1 MWAFSD
7 PTPRST
13 EHSLSLNREWFIS
26 SISCYSLF
34 RWLVGVWMRTD
45 VSHFWP
51 VHLLTRTFT
60 STRVVFFNAITA
72 SFFFVLLCFTAT
84 SFLCKNR
91 LYRIISA
98 LSWTL
103 SSTNRASTSVEDE
116 MWPHL
121 AVGPQITFSRS
132 LPLHW
137 LIDRLTEWLPQLL
150 YLLYTIKEVTLNRK
164 QCIVDV

>member
-1 MWAFSD
+1 MIHIFYLLLQFVQVVG
-7 PTPRST
+7 RSMNA
-13 EHSLSLNREWFIS
+13 NRCVPF
-26 SISCYSLF
+26 
-34 RWLVGVWMRTD
+34 
-45 VSHFWP
+45 
-51 VHLLTRTFT
+51 LTRPP
-60 STRVVFFNAITA
+60 SHPGLHLHKSGFFNAITA

-103 SSTNRASTSVEDE
+103 SSTDRASTSVEDE

-150 YLLYTIKEVTLNRK
+150 YLLYAIKEVTLNRK

>member
-13 EHSLSLNREWFIS
+13 EHSLSLNSEWFIS

-84 SFLCKNR
+84 SFLCRNR

-98 LSWTL
+98 LSWTRRCWQSFYL
-103 SSTNRASTSVEDE
+103 CRRWDVASPRCWTSNHFFPQFAVTLINWLADWMASTTSV
-116 MWPHL
+116 PSVHNK
-121 AVGPQITFSRS
+121 RS
-132 LPLHW
+132 H
-137 LIDRLTEWLPQLL
+137 
-150 YLLYTIKEVTLNRK
+150 IK
-164 QCIVDV
+164 

>member
-60 STRVVFFNAITA
+60 STRV
-72 SFFFVLLCFTAT
+72 FFFSAGTDFIE
-84 SFLCKNR
+84 S
-91 LYRIISA
+91 YRHWVE
-98 LSWTL
+98 LSGTD
-103 SSTNRASTSVEDE
+103 RASTSVEDE

-137 LIDRLTEWLPQLL
+137 LIDWLTEWLPQLL

>member
-1 MWAFSD
+1 MIHIFYLLLQFVQVVG
-7 PTPRST
+7 RSMDA
-13 EHSLSLNREWFIS
+13 NRCVPF
-26 SISCYSLF
+26 
-34 RWLVGVWMRTD
+34 
-45 VSHFWP
+45 
-51 VHLLTRTFT
+51 LTRPP
-60 STRVVFFNAITA
+60 SHPDLHLHKSVFFNAITA

-84 SFLCKNR
+84 SFLCRNR

-137 LIDRLTEWLPQLL
+137 LIDWLTEWLPQLL
-150 YLLYTIKEVTLNRK
+150 YLLYTIKEATLNRK